1 MNIYPIPLGVE
12 QGYIIKGEGV
22 VMVDGG
28 APNKAKAFIKGLK
41 KSSIKPNEVKL
52 IIITHGHW
60 DHIGSTKDI
69 KEITGANI
77 AMHKREKDWL
87 E

>member
-12 QGYIIKGEGV
+12 NGYIIQGEGV
-22 VMVDGG
+22 VMIDGD

-41 KSSIKPNEVKL
+41 KTLIKPEEIKL

-60 DHIGSTKDI
+60 DHIQ
-69 KEITGANI
+69 
-77 AMHKREKDWL
+77 
-87 E
+87 